1 MKLTQEEAIKKFG
14 IEAIKKLT
22 DMQAE
27 LTGRLI
33 YPAFEP
39 QHVGMVEYFAGHVY
53 VDGGRIGAYYYQP
66 EDAEDWEFGEM
77 NGIEYGDIEYIE
89 FEEFLH

>member
-1 MKLTQEEAIKKFG
+1 MRMTVEEATKRFG
-14 IEAIKKLT
+14 IEAIKKLV

-27 LTGRLI
+27 PTGRLI

-39 QHVGMVEYFAGHVY
+39 QHVGMDEYFAGHVY
-53 VDGGRIGAYYYQP
+53 VDGGKISAYYYQP
-66 EDAEDWEFGEM
+66 ENAEDWEFGEM

-89 FEEFLH
+89 FYE